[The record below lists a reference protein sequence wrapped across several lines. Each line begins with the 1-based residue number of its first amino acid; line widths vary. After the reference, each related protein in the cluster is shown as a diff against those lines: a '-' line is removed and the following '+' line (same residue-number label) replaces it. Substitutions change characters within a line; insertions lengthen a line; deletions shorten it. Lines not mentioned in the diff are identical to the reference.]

1 MSDSYCK
8 GCRDEPGGCERCN
21 PAREE
26 SERQFQLAMAERAVL
41 EAMSRVKIRIGMGGS
56 PCTPFMTGPVEAE
69 VCRAEL
75 ALRELK
81 KR

>member
-26 SERQFQLAMAERAVL
+26 RERQQKRTEAEQRVLDAMNNVTI
-41 EAMSRVKIRIGMGGS
+41 VTGMGDGA
-56 PCTPFMTGPVEAE
+56 PCTPFMTGPGEAE
-69 VCRAEL
+69 ACRAEL
-75 ALRELK
+75 ARRGLK
-81 KR
+81 